1 MAQAAR
7 KAAKTPLERQH
18 AYRQRNLEARRKKDR
33 ETKRKLRAKVKAEK
47 ESARKPDRIFPWPD
61 DPARAVA
68 KWSKSKLVIPPGHP
82 SEGQPLILP
91 DYGVAFLGDVFTHS
105 ETSLIIARKNAKSAI
120 VAVLLLAHLAG
131 PLRRKGFR
139 AGVISLNRE
148 KAGELKRQAEAIAAA
163 SGLADVR
170 FLRTSSPSITSKY
183 GSVDIL
189 ASGADAGAA
198 SGFDLALVDELGLLQ
213 ERDRALVNGM
223 RSSVSAKAGR
233 FVSLSVFGSGPFI
246 PEILQRQ
253 KMGDPGLAVHLYQS
267 DPDAAIDDEANW
279 HLSNPGIK
287 AKIKSL
293 DYMKN
298 EARRV
303 GITVSDQA
311 SFQALD
317 LNLPGSPCREGLC
330 TPTDWRACEVAA
342 LPPREG
348 GCVVGFDLGSSK
360 SMSAVVAL
368 WPSTG
373 RLEAWAAFPDTPN
386 LSERGQADGVG
397 SLYSQMEGR
406 GELALYSGRIVP
418 AGEFMKDCA
427 ARLKD
432 SKVIACGGD
441 RFRSAE
447 SIQAIEDSEVN
458 WPSPHWRGTGASA
471 TADGSFDVRAFQKLV
486 YHRSI
491 QARESLLMRS
501 AIAESEVT
509 RRDGNPKLEK
519 TRRHSRI
526 DVLQAAVI
534 AAGLAELS
542 GRQTR
547 STWRYAGA
555 A

>member
-1 MAQAAR
+1 MQKAAR
-7 KAAKTPLERQH
+7 KPAKTPLERQK
-18 AYRQRNLEARRKKDR
+18 AYRLRNLRACREKDR
-33 ETKRKLRAKVKAEK
+33 EAKRQARARARAEK
-47 ESARKPDRIFPWPD
+47 ESAQKPDRIFQWPD
-61 DPARAVA
+61 DPAKAVFE
-68 KWSKSKLVIPPGHP
+68 WSKSKLVVPPGHP
-82 SEGQPLILP
+82 LEGQPLILP
-91 DYGVAFLGDVFTHS
+91 DYGVAFLKDVFTHS
-105 ETSLIIARKNAKSAI
+105 EALLCMARKNAKSAI

-148 KAGELKRQAEAIAAA
+148 KATELKLQCQAIAKA
-163 SGLADVR
+163 SRLDDVR
-170 FLRTSSPSITSKY
+170 FFRAISSAIVSPY

-253 KMGDPGLAVHLYQS
+253 KMGDPSLAVHLYQS
-267 DPDAAIDDEANW
+267 DPDVALDDEANW
-279 HLSNPGIK
+279 HRSNPGIK
-287 AKIKSL
+287 AGIKSI

-298 EARRV
+298 ESRRV
-303 GITVSDQA
+303 GITVSDQS
-311 SFQALD
+311 SFQSLD

-330 TPTDWRACEVAA
+330 TPTDWRACEVAT

-386 LSERGQADGVG
+386 LKERGQADGVG
-397 SLYSQMEGR
+397 SLYEQMKER

-418 AGEFMKDCA
+418 VGEFLKDCA

-447 SIQAIEDSEVN
+447 SIQAIEDAEVN
-458 WPSPHWRGTGASA
+458 WPSPHWRGTGASS
-471 TADGSFDVRAFQKLV
+471 TADGSFDVRAFQKSV
-486 YHRSI
+486 YHRTI

-509 RRDGNPKLEK
+509 RKDGNPKLEK
-519 TRRHSRI
+519 MRRHSRI

-547 STWRYAGA
+547 SSWRYAGA